1 MYRKQIVCWSFAVI
15 LAITS
20 TFVMPIQQ
28 YAKSTGSNTWK
39 KSVTVMQGKKKTV
52 KLKKVKKKV
61 KWKVIKGKNKIKIC
75 KKSGKYKNKIVIR
88 GKKAGKAMIQ
98 AKEGKRTHK
107 IKVIVKHKQTIAPT
121 TKQIPAIET
130 QTKVQDTTSEVAIEK
145 YATVT
150 FDCGWLAEKETRRI
164 KIGEPYGEFSEPQVD
179 SYVFNGWHTEYY
191 GGHLV
196 KETDICTGDVTLYAW
211 LTHLGGAVNEEQKT
225 YWIDELGNIY

>member
-28 YAKSTGSNTWK
+28 YAKSAGSNTWK

-98 AKEGKRTHK
+98 AKVGKRTHK
-107 IKVIVKHKQTIAPT
+107 IKVVVKPKQPIELT
-121 TKQIPAIET
+121 TKQISAIET
-130 QTKVQDTTSEVAIEK
+130 QTKVQDTTSEAAIEK

-150 FDCGWLAEKETRRI
+150 FDCGGLAETETRKF
-164 KIGEPYGEFSEPQVD
+164 KIGEPYGEFPEPQVD
-179 SYVFNGWHTEYY
+179 SYVYNGWYTKSHY
-191 GGHLV
+191 GTLV
-196 KETDICTGDVTLYAW
+196 KETDICTGDITLHACLIY
-211 LTHLGGAVNEEQKT
+211 LGGAVDEEQKT
-225 YWIDELGNIY
+225 YWIDELE

>member
-1 MYRKQIVCWSFAVI
+1 
-15 LAITS
+15 
-20 TFVMPIQQ
+20 
-28 YAKSTGSNTWK
+28 
-39 KSVTVMQGKKKTV
+39 
-52 KLKKVKKKV
+52 
-61 KWKVIKGKNKIKIC
+61 
-75 KKSGKYKNKIVIR
+75 
-88 GKKAGKAMIQ
+88 MIQ

-130 QTKVQDTTSEVAIEK
+130 QTKVQDTTSEAAIEK
-145 YATVT
+145 YAAVT